1 MDIFLQLKTL
11 FRQVSVQVANKR
23 FKVCIILLLFP
34 LLFNSFTVYAQPQTA
49 PTQTKSQ
56 QEIQA
61 LQRLEQGMDSDI
73 NGARCGNAF
82 VGIEVRSVRSGESLF
97 LLNENKNFLP
107 ASNLK
112 LVTTAAA
119 LGTLGPDFRYSTQ
132 LVTNG
137 KIHRGILKGDLII
150 RGSGDPTF
158 GSPSMFPDKDP
169 ASVFDEW
176 ADSLEK
182 LGIEKI
188 DGAIIVDPGYFSD
201 DPYPEGWAVED
212 LPFYFA
218 TPSCGLSFADN
229 TVSVSVTPGLH
240 SGANAISEITPET
253 EFFTVDNAAITRE
266 AKTVSK
272 GKGKDSSFVSVY
284 LPSNTIKVTR
294 AQGENAISIAGTI
307 DRGATVVNEQLS
319 VENPA
324 MYGATVFREV
334 LEYRGF
340 TITGGTL
347 AAAELDEKIDYG
359 NAQTLSQ
366 YTSPPMSEIVRVV
379 NKKSQN
385 FYSEQLIRTIGKE
398 MLGKGNWESGILA
411 VKKYLSSLGLDADR
425 ITLYDG
431 SGLSRMDLIS
441 PDDIVALLRA
451 MQRQQKIFPAFDS
464 SLPVMGVDGTLSERL
479 RQSGAMGNVHAKTG
493 FLTGIRSLSGYLK
506 TKDDELLAFSIL
518 VNNYTIPTREINDL
532 QDELILRLI
541 NFSRK

>member
-1 MDIFLQLKTL
+1 VDIFLQLKTL
-11 FRQVSVQVANKR
+11 FRQVSVQGAHKGFRVR
-23 FKVCIILLLFP
+23 IFLPFFLSLFV
-34 LLFNSFTVYAQPQTA
+34 SYEVYAQPQTA
-49 PTQTKSQ
+49 PTQAKTQ

-61 LQRLEQGMDSDI
+61 LQRLQQGMENDI
-73 NGARCGNAF
+73 NEPRFSNAF
-82 VGIEVRSVRSGESLF
+82 VGMEVKSIRTGESLF
-97 LLNENKNFLP
+97 HLNEKKNFLP

-137 KIHRGILKGDLII
+137 KIHRGVLKGDLII

-158 GSPSMFPDKDP
+158 GSSSMFPDKDP
-169 ASVFDEW
+169 SWIFDGW

-188 DGAIIVDPGYFSD
+188 DGAIIADPGYLTD
-201 DPYPEGWAVED
+201 DFYPEGWAVED

-218 TPSCGLSFADN
+218 TTSSGLSFADN
-229 TVSVSVTPGLH
+229 SISVSVTPGLH
-240 SGANAISEITPET
+240 SGAKAIYETTPET
-253 EFFTVDNAAITRE
+253 EFLTVDNSALTRE
-266 AKTVSK
+266 PKIVTRSQ
-272 GKGKDSSFVSVY
+272 GKDSSLISAY

-294 AQGENAISIAGTI
+294 AAGENDISIVGTI
-307 DRGATVVNEQLS
+307 DRGASGVHEQLS

-324 MYGATVFREV
+324 LYAATVFREM

-340 TITGGTL
+340 TITGGTME
-347 AAAELDEKIDYG
+347 AAELDEKINYG
-359 NAQTLSQ
+359 NAQTLLQ
-366 YTSPPMSEIVRVV
+366 YNSPPMSEIVKVV

-398 MLGKGNWESGILA
+398 MLGRGNWESGIIA
-411 VKKYLSSLGLDADR
+411 VKKYLFSLGLDADR
-425 ITLYDG
+425 LTLFDG

-441 PDDIVALLRA
+441 PEDIVALLRA

-493 FLTGIRSLSGYLK
+493 FLTGIRCLSGYLK

-532 QDELILRLI
+532 QDELILRLV